1 MCLNRK
7 KKTYM
12 DSSMGGNETKQVK
25 EDGNYMAKK
34 KWRVYTLGS

>member
-1 MCLNRK
+1 
-7 KKTYM
+7 M

-34 KWRVYTLGS
+34 K